1 MDYYVRNMPSIIRW
15 SNFLGASILLIISSI
30 KGFVIL
36 ALYFMVCYI
45 WIYLVFVIQELRE
58 VFIKKVSF
66 IKHFSSH
73 WLILTGFTFPI
84 ISIVLL
90 KYIQ

>member
-30 KGFVIL
+30 EGFTLL
-36 ALYFMVCYI
+36 ALYFMVWYI
-45 WIYLVFVIQELRE
+45 WIFLIFVIQEIRE
-58 VFIKKVSF
+58 VLIKKISC

-84 ISIVLL
+84 ISIVLIR
-90 KYIQ
+90 YIQ